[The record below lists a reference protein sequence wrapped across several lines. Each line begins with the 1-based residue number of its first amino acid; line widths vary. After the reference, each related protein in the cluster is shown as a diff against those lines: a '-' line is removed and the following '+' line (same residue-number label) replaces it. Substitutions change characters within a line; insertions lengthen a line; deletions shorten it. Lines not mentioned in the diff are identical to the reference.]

1 MENGNP
7 DVVLDA
13 VTEAPQKFG
22 EVEIGEVTILK
33 YAYLEKLES
42 PFLRPDVTF
51 SVENVVPSVYVLAQG
66 RKKLREYGND
76 VERLRGDALEWADEK
91 LRLADVPEIV
101 KAVVDRLAA
110 IDKASPK
117 ETAVPESDPKK
128 A

>member
-1 MENGNP
+1 M
-7 DVVLDA
+7 
-13 VTEAPQKFG
+13 
-22 EVEIGEVTILK
+22 EIGEVTILK

-42 PFLRPDVTF
+42 PFLRPDAAF

-117 ETAVPESDPKK
+117 DAAVTESDPKK